1 MKLKKD
7 RSYNLKRLITSDTE
21 CKRNMTSALTES
33 GIMLLGEKWLPKLDT
48 KAIKR
53 AVKNPD
59 IGVLP
64 VSLKT
69 SGGFMAYKVCTYV
82 FFYQQNV

>member
-1 MKLKKD
+1 MM
-7 RSYNLKRLITSDTE
+7 ISDTE
-21 CKRNMTSALTES
+21 CKRNVTSALTES
-33 GIMLLGEKWLPKLDT
+33 GITLLGEKWLPKLDT

-53 AVKNPD
+53 AVRNPD

-69 SGGFMAYKVCTYV
+69 SGGFMAYKVCMFIFTSKIAELKS
-82 FFYQQNV
+82 